1 MERRTGGGRLRGVL
15 TRDEMIKALKERGPE
30 APVIEVMRSDIPIV
44 EHRRNLEE
52 ALRLMQEK
60 RLPAVG
66 VNDGT
71 GHLIGLITP
80 ENIGE
85 MMMIQAARPER
96 RAGTPWGSQP
106 TRPSV

>member
-1 MERRTGGGRLRGVL
+1 LVAGRIALPSGATIRL
-15 TRDEMIKALKERGPE
+15 IKALKERGPE

-52 ALRLMQEK
+52 ALRVMQEK
-60 RLPAVG
+60 RLPAVV
-66 VNDGT
+66 VNDGA

-85 MMMIQAARPER
+85 MMMIQAARPDR
-96 RAGTPWGSQP
+96 RPGTPWGSQP
-106 TRPSV
+106 PRPSV